1 MATEPPGVPI
11 TPCIR
16 AQVEWLKLKSR
27 YDGHDL
33 LDLLRA
39 IRNSF
44 EHLFERTPGAEDE
57 TRRRA
62 VVRAMTG
69 WGPAQMDAAHR
80 SREIRAEARPVQ
92 QSFSSRSEQCALLTP
107 LVHPLARYRCVK
119 EHVSTAREPQQEG
132 KGG

>member
-1 MATEPPGVPI
+1 MVPNHS
-11 TPCIR
+11 CIR

-69 WGPAQMDAAHR
+69 WAPAQMDAAHR
-80 SREIRAEARPVQ
+80 SREIRAEARPNT
-92 QSFSSRSEQCALLTP
+92 LLRLGLSKTLNTIGP
-107 LVHPLARYRCVK
+107 SPGTLSLR
-119 EHVSTAREPQQEG
+119 
-132 KGG
+132 